1 MDPTSVQ
8 CRGLPAQSPEG
19 RDLHGPPRLS
29 MRGQAGQL
37 QAGVVLT
44 GSQTARGVPG
54 SRGCPWQTPVPAGW
68 GGREER
74 GHFGESSKEVQL
86 LPCNLS
92 PEDLGTQKKL
102 YLAAWELVAG
112 GDQAPACPQK
122 PVDAVGGG
130 GPCVDGDPG
139 WGVHRLDLEEWF
151 PGCV

>member
-1 MDPTSVQ
+1 MAHPGWACVARPAGYRQVWCSQ
-8 CRGLPAQSPEG
+8 GARRRG
-19 RDLHGPPRLS
+19 
-29 MRGQAGQL
+29 
-37 QAGVVLT
+37 
-44 GSQTARGVPG
+44 G
-54 SRGCPWQTPVPAGW
+54 SRGAGAVLGRPPSLQV
-68 GGREER
+68 GGRREEW

-86 LPCNLS
+86 RPCNLS

-112 GDQAPACPQK
+112 GDQAPACPQE

-139 WGVHRLDLEEWF
+139 WGVHSLDLEEWS